1 MDFVKVSEGMGV
13 KSYKASSKD
22 EFKAAF
28 DEALTLNE
36 PVMIECVIDN
46 DDKVWPMV
54 APGDSIENVFSQ
66 EDLDKKD

>member
-1 MDFVKVSEGMGV
+1 
-13 KSYKASSKD
+13 
-22 EFKAAF
+22 
-28 DEALTLNE
+28 
-36 PVMIECVIDN
+36 MIECVIDN